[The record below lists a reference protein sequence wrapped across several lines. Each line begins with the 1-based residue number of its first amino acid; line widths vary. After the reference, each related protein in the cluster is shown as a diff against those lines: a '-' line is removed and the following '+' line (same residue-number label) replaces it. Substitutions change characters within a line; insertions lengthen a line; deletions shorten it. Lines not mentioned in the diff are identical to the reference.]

1 MPRQLLTALS
11 SLTLALVLTW
21 PAQAGGAAP
30 SPAPFRLFLPAVVR
44 NAVNVSEARPTGVP
58 ALADFVASIQDGSAS
73 TVRGVYVWATL
84 ALPVVQQPSGN
95 AGYVS
100 EQPGVATQF
109 GLAALYGVTGL
120 LAHNNLA
127 GQKFF
132 DLGVGEE
139 VLVVHGNGHAKA
151 YRVTAIWRYQA
162 LQPDSPISDFVDL
175 ASGQTLSAKD
185 LFLRAY
191 TGADQV
197 TLQTCIAANGL
208 STWGRLFV
216 IATPL

>member
-1 MPRQLLTALS
+1 MVRQFLTTCS
-11 SLTLALVLTW
+11 TLALAVIMTW
-21 PAQAGGAAP
+21 PALAVEAAP
-30 SPAPFRLFLPAVVR
+30 SPAPFRLFLPAVAR
-44 NAVNVSEARPTGVP
+44 NVVGGGRASSPGVP
-58 ALADFVASIQDGSAS
+58 ALADFVASLQAGSAD

-84 ALPVVQQPSGN
+84 ALPVVQQPGDD

-162 LQPDSPISDFVDL
+162 LQPDSPTSDFVDL

-185 LFLRAY
+185 VFLRAY